1 MKIKSTNV
9 FVGPNLYA
17 SFPVIRHELDLG
29 ILEKWPSAKIGSSFT
44 DALVEAL
51 PGLEAHRCSYSEP
64 GGFIRRLTEDEGTW
78 MGHIMEHVALEL
90 QNMAGSEATFGR
102 TRTTGEDGCYN
113 MVFQYQQRD
122 VGLEASRLA
131 LALLL
136 NLLPADLKK
145 QLTDDGVEIEDD
157 FNWEEEIEAF
167 IRFSQRKEFGPSTA
181 SLVKAAESRD
191 IPWLRLNQY
200 SLVQL
205 GHGKYQQRIQATI
218 TSQTKHIG
226 VEISC
231 DKEDTHN
238 LLNDLGLP
246 VPTQLMIYSER
257 QAVRAARRIGYPVV
271 VKPLNAN
278 HGRGVSINLQDDEQ
292 VKIAFEFAK
301 EQGTSRAVLVE
312 SYVTGLDHRMLA
324 VDGQLV
330 ACAKRVPGHV
340 VGDGKSTVAELVDEV
355 NDDPRRGIGHE
366 KVLTRLE
373 FDKQAKRLLAEAG
386 YDESTVLKEGETL
399 YLRKTANLSTGG
411 TAIDVT
417 DIVHPDNKA
426 MAERAI
432 RAVDLDVGG
441 VDFLTDDISQSY
453 KDIGGA
459 IVEVNAAPGFRMHV
473 APSEGEPRDVA
484 GAVMDMLFPPGIPSK
499 IPIAAITGTNGK
511 TTTARMLAHILKAAG
526 HICGM
531 TSTDGV
537 YIDGH
542 LSVKGDMTGP
552 TSAQIVLRD
561 PMVDMAI
568 METARGGILRSGL
581 GYRYSNVAACLN
593 VSSDHLGLRGID
605 TVEQLAEVKRVVVE
619 SATDTVVLN
628 ADDEHCLK
636 MADYCDADNLCY
648 ITVNPNHA
656 LVRAHIRSGGKAVVL
671 EKGING
677 DMITIFDNENH
688 IPLLWT
694 HLIPATME
702 GKAMHNV
709 QNAMVAAALAYSLDK
724 NLEDIRHGLRTF
736 NTSFFQAPG
745 RMNIFD
751 EHPFKV
757 LLDYGHNPA
766 AVKTVCE
773 TVDLMETA
781 GSNIVVLSAPG
792 DRRDEDIVEIANNAA
807 GHFEHYYCKADDD
820 RRGRSNDEV
829 PMMQKQALIAAGVS
843 EAQITI
849 MPDEAEAV
857 ETALGSAKPGDLVVI
872 FGDNIIRCWKQITRF
887 NNTEETPT
895 DTPIMTKQTSE
906 ATTPDPFQLDPD
918 MKLIRDEKGV
928 RLAREPEDAD

>member
-1 MKIKSTNV
+1 MKIMRTNV
-9 FVGPNLYA
+9 YVGPNLYA
-17 SFPVIRHELDLG
+17 SFPVIRHQLDLG
-29 ILEKWPSAKIGSSFT
+29 ILEQWPSAKIGKEFT
-44 DALVEAL
+44 DGLVAAL
-51 PGLEAHRCSYSEP
+51 PGLDEHGCSYRTP

-78 MGHIMEHVALEL
+78 LGHVLEHVILEI
-90 QNMAGSEATFGR
+90 QCMAGMEVTFGR
-102 TRTTGEDGCYN
+102 TRSLEQPGTYN
-113 MVFQYQQRD
+113 MVFQYKQRD
-122 VGLEASRLA
+122 VGLEASRIGRE
-131 LALLL
+131 LLL
-136 NLLPADLKK
+136 SLLPESLQAELKA
-145 QLTDDGVEIEDD
+145 DGVEIEDD
-157 FNWEEEIEAF
+157 FDWDDEIETF
-167 IRFSQRKEFGPSTA
+167 IKFAQRKAFGPSTA
-181 SLVKAAESRD
+181 SLVKAAEERD

-238 LLNDLGLP
+238 LLHDLGLP
-246 VPTQLMIYSER
+246 VPKQLMVYSER
-257 QAVRAARRIGYPVV
+257 QAQRAARRIGYPVV
-271 VKPLNAN
+271 IKPLNAN
-278 HGRGVSINLQDDEQ
+278 HGRGVSINLTTEEQ
-292 VKIAFEFAK
+292 VSAGFEHAK
-301 EQGTSRAVLVE
+301 EHGTSRAVLVE
-312 SYVTGLDHRMLA
+312 SYITGLDHRMLS
-324 VDGQLV
+324 VDGKLV

-340 VGDGKSTVAELVDEV
+340 VGDGESTVTQLVDKV
-355 NDDPRRGIGHE
+355 NEDPRRGIGHE

-373 FDKQAKRLLAEAG
+373 FDRQAHRLLSEAG
-386 YDESTVLKEGETL
+386 YDENTVLKKGEIF

-432 RAVDLDVGG
+432 RAVGLDVGG

-484 GAVMDMLFPPGIPSK
+484 GAVMDMLFPPNTPSK

-511 TTTARMLAHILKAAG
+511 TTTSRMLAHIMKAAG
-526 HICGM
+526 HITGM

-552 TSAQIVLRD
+552 TAAQIVLRD

-568 METARGGILRSGL
+568 METARGGILRAGL

-593 VSSDHLGLRGID
+593 ISADHLGLGGIN
-605 TVEQLAEVKRVVVE
+605 TLEELAEVKRVVVQT
-619 SATDTVVLN
+619 AKDTVVLN
-628 ADDEHCLK
+628 ADDPHCLQ
-636 MADYCDADNLCY
+636 MADYCDATYVCY
-648 ITVNPNHA
+648 ITTNPNHA

-694 HLIPATME
+694 HLIPATLE

-709 QNAMVAAALAYSLDK
+709 QNAMVAAAMAYSLGK
-724 NLEDIRHGLRTF
+724 QLEDIRHGLRTF

-745 RMNIFD
+745 RMNMFD
-751 EHPFKV
+751 EHDFKV
-757 LLDYGHNPA
+757 MLDYGHNPA
-766 AVKTVCE
+766 AVKTVCD
-773 TVDLMETA
+773 TISMMETK
-781 GSNIVVLSAPG
+781 GRNLVVLAAPG
-792 DRRDEDIVEIANNAA
+792 DRRDEDIEAIAEAAA
-807 GHFEHYYCKADDD
+807 GYYDFYWCKADDD
-820 RRGRSNDEV
+820 LRGRAHGEV
-829 PMMQKQALIAAGVS
+829 PNMLAESLKKAGVS
-843 EAQITI
+843 EDKIAIV
-849 MPDEAEAV
+849 PDEQEAIDV
-857 ETALGSAKPGDLVVI
+857 ALGDANAGDMLVI
-872 FGDNIIRCWKQITRF
+872 FGDNIARCWKQITRF
-887 NNTEETPT
+887 NEDESGEESVKTRL
-895 DTPIMTKQTSE
+895 TSK
-906 ATTPDPFQLDPD
+906 ANTPDPFELEPG
-918 MKLIRDEKGV
+918 MKLITDERGV
-928 RLAREPEDAD
+928 RIARIDEDSD

>member
-340 VGDGKSTVAELVDEV
+340 
-355 NDDPRRGIGHE
+355 
-366 KVLTRLE
+366 
-373 FDKQAKRLLAEAG
+373 
-386 YDESTVLKEGETL
+386 
-399 YLRKTANLSTGG
+399 
-411 TAIDVT
+411 
-417 DIVHPDNKA
+417 
-426 MAERAI
+426 
-432 RAVDLDVGG
+432 
-441 VDFLTDDISQSY
+441 
-453 KDIGGA
+453 
-459 IVEVNAAPGFRMHV
+459 
-473 APSEGEPRDVA
+473 
-484 GAVMDMLFPPGIPSK
+484 
-499 IPIAAITGTNGK
+499 
-511 TTTARMLAHILKAAG
+511 
-526 HICGM
+526 
-531 TSTDGV
+531 
-537 YIDGH
+537 
-542 LSVKGDMTGP
+542 
-552 TSAQIVLRD
+552 
-561 PMVDMAI
+561 
-568 METARGGILRSGL
+568 
-581 GYRYSNVAACLN
+581 
-593 VSSDHLGLRGID
+593 
-605 TVEQLAEVKRVVVE
+605 
-619 SATDTVVLN
+619 
-628 ADDEHCLK
+628 
-636 MADYCDADNLCY
+636 
-648 ITVNPNHA
+648 
-656 LVRAHIRSGGKAVVL
+656 
-671 EKGING
+671 
-677 DMITIFDNENH
+677 
-688 IPLLWT
+688 
-694 HLIPATME
+694 
-702 GKAMHNV
+702 
-709 QNAMVAAALAYSLDK
+709 
-724 NLEDIRHGLRTF
+724 
-736 NTSFFQAPG
+736 
-745 RMNIFD
+745 
-751 EHPFKV
+751 
-757 LLDYGHNPA
+757 
-766 AVKTVCE
+766 
-773 TVDLMETA
+773 
-781 GSNIVVLSAPG
+781 
-792 DRRDEDIVEIANNAA
+792 
-807 GHFEHYYCKADDD
+807 
-820 RRGRSNDEV
+820 
-829 PMMQKQALIAAGVS
+829 
-843 EAQITI
+843 
-849 MPDEAEAV
+849 
-857 ETALGSAKPGDLVVI
+857 
-872 FGDNIIRCWKQITRF
+872 
-887 NNTEETPT
+887 
-895 DTPIMTKQTSE
+895 
-906 ATTPDPFQLDPD
+906 
-918 MKLIRDEKGV
+918 
-928 RLAREPEDAD
+928 

>member
-1 MKIKSTNV
+1 MKILRTNV

-17 SFPVIRHELDLG
+17 SFPVIRHHLDLG
-29 ILEKWPSAKIGSSFT
+29 ILEQWPSARIGSDFT
-44 DALVEAL
+44 DGLVAAL
-51 PGLEAHRCSYSEP
+51 PGLQEHRCSYTEA

-78 MGHIMEHVALEL
+78 MGHIMEHVALEI
-90 QNMAGSEATFGR
+90 QTAAGIEVGFGR
-102 TRTTGEDGCYN
+102 TRGSGEIGQYN
-113 MVFQYQQRD
+113 MVFQYKQRD

-131 LALLL
+131 FELLL
-136 NLLPADLKK
+136 NLLPEDLKH
-145 QLTDDGVEIEDD
+145 QLKDDGVKFDDD
-157 FNWEEEIEAF
+157 FDWDDELETF
-167 IRFSQRKEFGPSTA
+167 IRFSQRKEFGPSTG
-181 SLVKAAESRD
+181 SLVRAAEERD

-238 LLNDLGLP
+238 LLHDLGLP
-246 VPTQLMIYSER
+246 VPRQMMIYSER
-257 QAVRAARRIGYPVV
+257 QAIRAARRIGFPVV
-271 VKPLNAN
+271 LKPLNAN
-278 HGRGVSINLQDDEQ
+278 HGRGVSINLETDEQ
-292 VKIAFEFAK
+292 VAAGFAHASK
-301 EQGTSRAVLVE
+301 HGTSRAVLVE
-312 SYVTGLDHRMLA
+312 SFITGLDHRMLA

-340 VGDGKSTVAELVDEV
+340 VGDGISTVNQLVDEV
-355 NDDPRRGIGHE
+355 NEDPRRGIGHE

-373 FDKQAKRLLAEAG
+373 FDAQAERLLSEAG
-386 YDESTVLKEGETL
+386 YDENTVLPRGETF

-432 RAVDLDVGG
+432 RAVGLDVGG

-473 APSEGEPRDVA
+473 APSEGESRDVA
-484 GAVMDMLFPPGIPSK
+484 GAVMDMLFPPAMPSK

-511 TTTARMLAHILKAAG
+511 TTTARMLAHIMKAAG
-526 HICGM
+526 HITGM

-581 GYRYSNVAACLN
+581 GYSYSNVAACLN
-593 VSSDHLGLRGID
+593 VSADHLGLGGIE
-605 TVEQLAEVKRVVVE
+605 TVEELAEVKRVVVE
-619 SATDTVVLN
+619 TATDTVVLN
-628 ADDEHCLK
+628 ADDELCLK
-636 MADYCDADNLCY
+636 MADYCDAENVCY
-648 ITVNPNHA
+648 VTANPNHA
-656 LVRAHIRSGGKAVVL
+656 LVRAHIRSGGMAVVL

-677 DMITIFDNENH
+677 DMITIFDNDSH

-702 GKAMHNV
+702 GRAMHNV
-709 QNAMVAAALAYSLDK
+709 QNAMVAAALAYSLGK

-745 RMNIFD
+745 RMNVFD

-757 LLDYGHNPA
+757 ILDYGHNPA
-766 AVKTVCE
+766 AIKTVCE
-773 TVDLMETA
+773 TVQLMDTA
-781 GSNIVVLSAPG
+781 GRNLVVLSAPG
-792 DRRDEDIVEIANNAA
+792 DRRDEDVEDIATNAA
-807 GHFEHYYCKADDD
+807 GYFDHYWCKADDN
-820 RRGRSNDEV
+820 RRGRGEDEV
-829 PMMQKQALIAAGVS
+829 PQLIRKALLKAGVEES
-843 EAQITI
+843 KITI
-849 MPDEAEAV
+849 ISDEQEAINS
-857 ETALGSAKPGDLVVI
+857 ALNAAVLGDLVVI
-872 FGDNIIRCWKQITRF
+872 FGDNIARCWKQITRF
-887 NNTEETPT
+887 SEHDDDEEL
-895 DTPIMTKQTSE
+895 TKTKKLSDE
-906 ATTPDPFQLDPD
+906 TTPEPYQLEPG
-918 MKLIRDEKGV
+918 MRLVSDERGV
-928 RLAREPEDAD
+928 RIAKQDEDSD